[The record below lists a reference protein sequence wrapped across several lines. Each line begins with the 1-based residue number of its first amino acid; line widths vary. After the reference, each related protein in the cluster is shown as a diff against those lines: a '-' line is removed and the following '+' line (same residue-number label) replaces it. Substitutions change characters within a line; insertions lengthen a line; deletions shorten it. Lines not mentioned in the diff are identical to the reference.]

1 MGDINIGERLSFI
14 QLIKNKGYQ
23 IEIPIIQ
30 RDYAQ
35 GRVEETEIREGFID
49 ALKQYL
55 DNNNPNQDLDF
66 VYGSLSGNKFI
77 PLDGQQRLT
86 TLFLL
91 HWYISLR
98 EEGRFGD
105 LQEWLLADLNTKNP
119 ISRFSYRTR
128 TSSKEF
134 CDVLLKTKIDLKNL
148 MPADVND
155 KGTDLK
161 NSLSKT
167 IRDNGAYFL
176 SWENDPTIKSML
188 NMLDTIHL
196 KFKSSKVEDYYD
208 RLVRNDGPVIT
219 FLLLNLNEFNLSD
232 DLYIKMNSRGIPLT
246 TFENFKARLL
256 QFMKLKMRFSE
267 NRKLKVNGEEKE
279 VSIQEYFSFK
289 IDTSWTN
296 LIWSYV
302 KNSDNKSVDNKLMNL
317 MRFCFVS
324 QYALSDY
331 KLINLEYLLGTNVA
345 RKLEDYTDDI
355 SFNKYL
361 SLECITEDS
370 IILILDS
377 LDYLKNGDHIIK
389 QRINN
394 EYQFYFNENDLFQK
408 VLIRGLALP
417 QYIQFYAYI
426 KYLIRNENTDGID
439 QWMRVIHNLTENT
452 RIDGAEEIAKAIK
465 PVEALLPY
473 SNDILDYL
481 ISSDDKIDF
490 FHSSQVLEEKI
501 KAHLINKSPEWKNE
515 IEKAEK
521 QANFKGQVAFL
532 IEFSGVLAYYETNVN
547 CEWTADEDILFLEK
561 FVFYSSKADKVF
573 DKNGNATIPDFL
585 WERSVLSKGNYLI
598 DTTAWRL
605 NFLNKNTREYS
616 WKRLLR
622 LPAKGTNVTEENT
635 WKIRRSFVKEVF
647 DDSRFDSN
655 NLEDSLKEICKSIPD
670 DWRKYFIEAP
680 GLIKYCKQGFMRF
693 ISDDDILLYN
703 ASQSNH
709 KHLEMKAYKFYLENF
724 KNSVFLPF
732 INKWP
737 FEAKGVDGKS
747 CAVIDEWHY
756 KPNNANYAMDIRYIL
771 KGNFEIRFFDRN
783 VPQTYCTNI
792 LSILS
797 KHEFTKTSSHH
808 DDSYIRI
815 CSKDDLLKSIND
827 LCNSFSQQ
835 L

>member
-1 MGDINIGERLSFI
+1 MDNINIGERLSFI

-55 DNNNPNQDLDF
+55 DNNKPNQDLDF

-98 EEGRFGD
+98 EDGRFDD
-105 LQEWLLADLNTKNP
+105 LQKWLLDDITAENP
-119 ISRFSYRTR
+119 TSRFTYRTR

-148 MPADVND
+148 MPADIND

-167 IRDNGAYFL
+167 IRDKGVYFL

-188 NMLDTIHL
+188 NMLDAIHL
-196 KFKSSKVEDYYD
+196 KFNSSKVEDYYD

-256 QFMKLKMRFSE
+256 QYTKLKMQFLES
-267 NRKLKVNGEEKE
+267 RKLIVNGEEKE

-302 KNSDNKSVDNKLMNL
+302 KNSDVKSVDNKLMNFI
-317 MRFCFVS
+317 RFCFAS
-324 QYALSDY
+324 QYALSNY

-361 SLECITEDS
+361 SLECITIDS

-377 LDYLKNGDHIIK
+377 LDCLENGDHKIK
-389 QRINN
+389 PQISN
-394 EYQFYFNENDLFQK
+394 EYEFYFDEKDLFQK
-408 VLIRGLALP
+408 VLTRGLALP
-417 QYIQFYAYI
+417 QFIQFYAYI

-481 ISSDDKIDF
+481 KSGDDKIDF

-501 KAHLINKSPEWKNE
+501 KAHLITNKSPEWKNE
-515 IEKAEK
+515 IESAEK
-521 QANFKGQVAFL
+521 QANFKGQIAFL
-532 IEFSGVLAYYETNVN
+532 FEFSGVLAYFEKNGN
-547 CEWTADEDILFLEK
+547 CNWTPDEDILFLEK
-561 FVFYSSKADKVF
+561 FVFYSNKADKVF
-573 DKNGNATIPDFL
+573 DKNGNATIQDYL

-605 NFLNKNTREYS
+605 NFLNKNTRENS

-622 LPAKGTNVTEENT
+622 LPTKGTNVTEENK
-635 WKIRRSFVKEVF
+635 WKIRRSFVKDVF
-647 DDSRFDSN
+647 DDNRFDIN
-655 NLEDSLKEICKSIPD
+655 DLQESLKEICKSIPL
-670 DWRKYFIEAP
+670 DWRKYFVESP
-680 GLIKYCKQGFMRF
+680 ELIKYCQQGFIRYV
-693 ISDDDILLYN
+693 SDDDILLYN

-709 KHLEMKAYKFYLENF
+709 KHMEVRAIKFYLDCL
-724 KNSVFLPF
+724 KDSAFLPF
-732 INKWP
+732 VRKRP
-737 FEAKGVDGKS
+737 CEAKGINGKS
-747 CAVIDEWHY
+747 CSVIDEWHY
-756 KPNNANYAMDIRYIL
+756 KPNNANYALDFRYIL
-771 KGNFEIRFFDRN
+771 NDNFEIRFFDRN

-792 LSILS
+792 LNILS
-797 KHEFTKTSSHH
+797 ENDINITTSYN
-808 DDSYIRI
+808 DDSYIRV
-815 CSKDDLLKSIND
+815 CSKNELLIIIND
-827 LCNSFSQQ
+827 LCNSFNQI
-835 L
+835 